1 MTCHHARQQLAAYRR
16 DDWTA
21 AEMRA
26 LADHLADCEPCRQTE
41 ATYRRVGESLRLLP
55 TIMPDASFRESVFA
69 AIEREQRRVGPAAML
84 ASRAETQPSLPV
96 VRAPIAPVT
105 PIRRRPAPSPV
116 MRAAVA
122 IAAVLALALF
132 ATQFLP
138 SLGTSGFAANIFR
151 GAASLGAPSA
161 TATLAPGIYANPEH
175 VPFSSSAFSAN
186 SVYRG
191 WVGSSWVY
199 VYAGAAHANGS
210 ATQSGGAVRVY
221 DKNLTLVGVFTAP
234 GATQWVRITSVQGDI
249 LTLVT
254 NTGATLTFDMTSDTF
269 GS

>member
-16 DDWTA
+16 DDWSA

-26 LADHLADCEPCRQTE
+26 LADHLATCAACRQME
-41 ATYRRVGESLRLLP
+41 AMYRRVGESLRLLP
-55 TIMPDASFRESVFA
+55 TITPEPSFRESVFA
-69 AIEREQRRVGPAAML
+69 AIAVDQRRVGPAAML

-105 PIRRRPAPSPV
+105 PIRRRPIPTPV

-132 ATQFLP
+132 ATQFVPTLA
-138 SLGTSGFAANIFR
+138 TSGFAASFFR
-151 GAASLGAPSA
+151 GASGLGASSS
-161 TATLAPGIYANPEH
+161 TAGLTPGIFANPDH
-175 VPFSSSAFSAN
+175 VPFSSSEFSAN
-186 SVYRG
+186 SLYRG

-199 VYAGAAHANGS
+199 VYAGTAQTH
-210 ATQSGGAVRVY
+210 GAVRVY
-221 DKNLTLVGVFTAP
+221 DTHMKLVGVFTAP
-234 GATQWVRITSVQGDI
+234 GSMKSVKITSVHGDI
-249 LTLVT
+249 LTLVSD
-254 NTGATLTFDMTSDTF
+254 TGATLTFDMTSDAF

>member
-26 LADHLADCEPCRQTE
+26 LADHLADCDSCRQTE
-41 ATYRRVGESLRLLP
+41 AVYRRVGESLRLLP

-69 AIEREQRRVGPAAML
+69 AIAKEQRRVGPAAML

-96 VRAPIAPVT
+96 VRAPIALVT
-105 PIRRRPAPSPV
+105 PIRRRTAPTPV

-132 ATQFLP
+132 ATQYLP
-138 SLGTSGFAANIFR
+138 NLGTSGFAANFFR
-151 GAASLGAPSA
+151 GAAGLGAPSA
-161 TATLAPGIYANPEH
+161 SAPGIYANPDH
-175 VPFSSSAFSAN
+175 VPFSSSEFSAN
-186 SVYRG
+186 TVYRG

-199 VYAGAAHANGS
+199 VYAGAAHTNGS
-210 ATQSGGAVRVY
+210 ASQSSGAVRVY
-221 DKNLTLVGVFTAP
+221 DKNQTLVGVFATP
-234 GATQWVRITSVQGDI
+234 GATQWVRITSVHGDI
-249 LTLVT
+249 LTLVA
-254 NTGATLTFDMTSDTF
+254 NTGATLTFNMTSNSF